1 MKIQIKKIGYSHE
14 YQISFI
20 CDCGRKML
28 WLQKVE
34 KIENVKCVY
43 CDREFTADKIE
54 EAKIAGKMISLLNN
68 FNLWMETK

>member
-20 CDCGRKML
+20 CDCGGKML
-28 WLQKVE
+28 WFQKKE

-43 CDREFTADKIE
+43 CDREYQADKIE
-54 EAKIAGKMISLLNN
+54 KVKTTGKTAGLLNN
-68 FNLWMETK
+68 FNLGMEIK